1 MEPLKTKSKQNLSK
15 TFRMPVKNITVYMIQ
30 SCLYSRM
37 NMDLLLQLFQMI
49 IYGMLLTVYVNQNKV
64 DVVISVQLLSRIVIS
79 MKVQVKRNVVT
90 LLYFPKKT
98 Q

>member
-1 MEPLKTKSKQNLSK
+1 
-15 TFRMPVKNITVYMIQ
+15 MPVENITVYMIQ

-37 NMDLLLQLFQMI
+37 NMDLLLQLSQMKI
-49 IYGMLLTVYVNQNKV
+49 FGMLLTVYVNQNKV
-64 DVVISVQLLSRIVIS
+64 DVVISVQLLSQIVIL